1 MERKDKI
8 EIKVEL
14 DENMLKIVSII
25 NRRIQ
30 SGQYN
35 LPSFSSFVE
44 IAINVFDTIL
54 SNEITPEQFD
64 FFIQSHQ
71 KNKKDNLA

>member
-1 MERKDKI
+1 MESEDKI

-14 DENMLKIVSII
+14 DESMLKIVSII

-30 SGQYN
+30 SGEYN

-44 IAINVFDTIL
+44 IAINVFDTML
-54 SNEITPEQFD
+54 NNEITPEQFD
-64 FFIQSHQ
+64 LFIQSHQ